1 MPIWLNQIKSF
12 WANVL
17 NGFKH
22 LPKVTRG
29 DLIASFRNITKREKI
44 IFYSIVLV
52 FILSGLLLVFQGQ
65 LFSSDD
71 PNYGGQYREGLI
83 GQPRFINPILATASP
98 IDMDLS
104 RIIYGQLLKFDSDGK
119 IIPDLAEKLPEIS
132 ADLKTYTITLRKN
145 LQWQDGKPITA
156 EDVLFT
162 IERIQKEEFE
172 SPISNNW
179 SRVKLEKIDDFT
191 ISFKLREP
199 SNSFIYN
206 LAMGILPKHIW
217 QDLNAQQFRLSDY
230 NLNPI
235 GSGPFVVDGITKT
248 KEGIVKS
255 VTLKPNKKY
264 YDGSVYLS
272 KVVFK
277 FYPDYDALLRA
288 YQSHDIDSLGFVPF
302 NKKAFLDVST
312 SYSQYRMHLPQYS
325 AVFFNMKSSVLS
337 DKAVRQA
344 LWLATERQPVID
356 QVYFGLAD
364 PSYGPLMPEQA
375 GYNAGVEQST
385 HFSLDEAKAILN
397 KSGWIYDDGL
407 KVLVKNKKPLEFN
420 IVTTDAAINLKTAQ
434 IIQSQ
439 WEKIGAK
446 INLTIVSYSDLNTQH
461 IRSRNYDALLYSENI
476 ADNDPFIY
484 WHSSQIKD
492 PGLNLSNFSNAES
505 DKLLTA
511 ARQTSNAEE
520 RIKNYS
526 QFQNIIT
533 SELPAI
539 FLNRS
544 LYIYNVPS
552 KFKNVEQNNLTFP
565 SERFANIKNW
575 YVGK

>member
-1 MPIWLNQIKSF
+1 MPIWLNQIKFF

-17 NGFKH
+17 NGLKH

-29 DLIASFRNITKREKI
+29 DLVASFRNITKREKI
-44 IFYSIVLV
+44 LSRSLLFM
-52 FILSGLLLVFQGQ
+52 FILTGLFLIFQGQ
-65 LFSSDD
+65 IFSSNN
-71 PNYGGQYREGLI
+71 PNYGGRYREGLI
-83 GQPRFINPILATASP
+83 GQPRFINPILSTASSV
-98 IDMDLS
+98 DMDLS
-104 RIIYGQLLKFDSDGK
+104 RIIYGQILKFDGNGK
-119 IIPDLAEKLPEIS
+119 IVPDLAEKLPETS

-145 LQWQDGKPITA
+145 LQWQDGKSITA
-156 EDVLFT
+156 EDILFT

-206 LAMGILPKHIW
+206 LTLGILPKHIW
-217 QDLNAQQFRLSDY
+217 QDLSAQQFRLSDY

-255 VTLKPNKKY
+255 ITLKPNKKY

-272 KVVFK
+272 EIVFK

-288 YQSHDIDSLGFVPF
+288 YQSHDIDSLGFIPF
-302 NKKAFLDVST
+302 NKKAFLDVSA

-325 AVFFNMKSSVLS
+325 AVFLNMKSSVLS

-344 LWLATERQPVID
+344 LWLATERQPIID

-364 PSYGPLMPEQA
+364 PSYGPLMPEQN
-375 GYNAGVEQST
+375 GYNIGVEQSA

-397 KSGWIYDDGL
+397 KSGWVYDDGL

-439 WEKIGAK
+439 WERVGAK
-446 INLTIVSYSDLNTQH
+446 INLTIVSYSALNTQH
-461 IRSRNYDALLYSENI
+461 LRSRNYDALLYSENI

-492 PGLNLSNFSNAES
+492 PGLNLSNFSNSES

-511 ARQTSNAEE
+511 ARQTPNTEE
-520 RIKNYS
+520 RNNNYL

-552 KFKNVEQNNLTFP
+552 KFKNVQQDNLTFP

-575 YVGK
+575 YEK